1 MKVIPIAGTIGS
13 AFHHYFEYYRRNIL
27 DQYLN
32 EAIADRRS
40 KMNVKNRLDTT
51 SPDYLKFIEETK
63 QMDRKQETR
72 NQMNKEREY
81 VKKKCRNSKS
91 FQFRNYCRCIRLG
104 ISPYSI

>member
-1 MKVIPIAGTIGS
+1 MRVIPIAGTIGS

-40 KMNVKNRLDTT
+40 IMNVKNRLDTT

-72 NQMNKEREY
+72 ILMNKEREY
-81 VKKKCRNSKS
+81 VKKSVEIVNRSN
-91 FQFRNYCRCIRLG
+91 LG
-104 ISPYSI
+104 TVVDVYAKG

>member
-1 MKVIPIAGTIGS
+1 MRIIPIAGTIGS

-63 QMDRKQETR
+63 QTARKQETR

-81 VKKKCRNSKS
+81 VRKTTETVNRSN
-91 FQFRNYCRCIRLG
+91 LG
-104 ISPYSI
+104 TVVDVYA

>member
-13 AFHHYFEYYRRNIL
+13 AFHHYFEYYRRNVL

-63 QMDRKQETR
+63 QTARKQETR

-81 VKKKCRNSKS
+81 VRKTTETVNRSN
-91 FQFRNYCRCIRLG
+91 LG
-104 ISPYSI
+104 TVVDVYA

>member
-51 SPDYLKFIEETK
+51 SPDYLKFIEE
-63 QMDRKQETR
+63 
-72 NQMNKEREY
+72 NKL
-81 VKKKCRNSKS
+81 
-91 FQFRNYCRCIRLG
+91 I
-104 ISPYSI
+104 

>member
-51 SPDYLKFIEETK
+51 SPDYLKFVEETK
-63 QMDRKQETR
+63 QMDRKQEAR
-72 NQMNKEREY
+72 NQMNKEREH
-81 VKKKCRNSKS
+81 VQKTTETFNRSN
-91 FQFRNYCRCIRLG
+91 LG
-104 ISPYSI
+104 TVVDVYA

>member
-1 MKVIPIAGTIGS
+1 MRAIPIAGTIGS

-32 EAIADRRS
+32 EAIAERRS
-40 KMNVKNRLDTT
+40 IMNVKNRLDTT
-51 SPDYLKFIEETK
+51 SPDYLKFVEETK

-81 VKKKCRNSKS
+81 VKKSVEIVNRSN
-91 FQFRNYCRCIRLG
+91 LG
-104 ISPYSI
+104 TVVDVYA

>member
-1 MKVIPIAGTIGS
+1 MRVIPIAGTIGS

-63 QMDRKQETR
+63 QTARKQETR
-72 NQMNKEREY
+72 NQMDKEREY
-81 VKKKCRNSKS
+81 VRKTTETVNRSN
-91 FQFRNYCRCIRLG
+91 LG
-104 ISPYSI
+104 TVVDVYA

>member
-1 MKVIPIAGTIGS
+1 MRVIPIAGTIGS

-51 SPDYLKFIEETK
+51 SPDYLKFVEETK
-63 QMDRKQETR
+63 QIERKQETR
-72 NQMNKEREY
+72 NIMNRKREE
-81 VKKKCRNSKS
+81 VQKATETVNRSN
-91 FQFRNYCRCIRLG
+91 LG
-104 ISPYSI
+104 TIVDVYAYG

>member
-13 AFHHYFEYYRRNIL
+13 AFHHYFEYYRRNVL

-81 VKKKCRNSKS
+81 VRKTTETVNRSN
-91 FQFRNYCRCIRLG
+91 LG
-104 ISPYSI
+104 TVVDVYA

>member
-1 MKVIPIAGTIGS
+1 MRVIPIAGTIGS

-32 EAIADRRS
+32 EAIAERRS
-40 KMNVKNRLDTT
+40 IMNVKNRLDTT

-81 VKKKCRNSKS
+81 VRKTTETVNRSN
-91 FQFRNYCRCIRLG
+91 LG
-104 ISPYSI
+104 TVVDVYA